1 MRPKDR
7 EAGLPPKMTPSFH
20 ARIARPLMLL
30 VVLSLPLVGW
40 GVHQAFRTANNN
52 VTQWLPEGFPETAV
66 YNRFREVFG
75 SDDFAVVSW
84 EGCTLDDPRLK
95 SFARAVVSPGRQE
108 PSDGPTRWFQR
119 VITGPRAISML
130 TEGPFAISREEAVER
145 FEGTL
150 IGWDGEMTCAVVTL
164 SQEGNA
170 NRTAA
175 LRAIEEIAETHA
187 GISKDE
193 LRLGGDAVINA
204 AIDLESE
211 RAVRQWIALSW
222 AVALLT
228 AWLCLR
234 SAKLIAMVFSVAVYS
249 SAIATA
255 VVYFTGGTMNLVMVV
270 MPVLIYVLALSA
282 CVHLA
287 NYYQDAVREAGPS
300 GAPQRSLAAGWLPCA
315 LSTGTTALGL
325 ISLCVSHVIP
335 VRMFGIY
342 ASVGM
347 LVSLGILVLLLP
359 AMFETWPPPLSRQ
372 SRMRIWW
379 RRRLIRPMARHVAR
393 LRLPILAVGLPAM
406 LLLAVGVAYVQTS
419 VAPARFFPEDG
430 RWAQDAA
437 WLQSRIGPM
446 VPFEVLLEFP
456 ELDSPEDPN
465 DPYPFTFLERL
476 ELVRRV
482 ADVVRSVEHVGGTL
496 SPATFGPSEEVV
508 QAVDA
513 PGIELGP
520 IGRAMMRAGGL
531 RDRDW
536 LQRSVLNRRLLKYRE
551 HFEAA
556 NYLKRTGRSEQW
568 RVSARVM
575 SMAKVDY
582 DLILED
588 VERRVDAQLAR
599 EGLQLDVV
607 RPIYTGVVPLVFVAQ
622 RELLDGLFKSF
633 CLAFALIAVV
643 MTLLLRSPTAG
654 LMSMIPNLFPAVLV
668 FGTMG
673 WLGIL
678 VDVGAMM
685 TASVALGIAV
695 DDTLHFLTWFRR
707 SRAAGHSREASVVNA
722 FDRCAVAMTQTTL
735 IAGLGLIVFVLSDF
749 QPVAQFGLLM
759 AVLLASALVGDLIL
773 LPALLTTKVG
783 EGFAKHQSR

>member
-1 MRPKDR
+1 
-7 EAGLPPKMTPSFH
+7 
-20 ARIARPLMLL
+20 MLL
-30 VVLSLPLVGW
+30 VVLTLPLVGW

-84 EGCTLDDPRLK
+84 EGCTLDDPRLEA
-95 SFARAVVSPGRQE
+95 FARAIVPPRGEESAGGH
-108 PSDGPTRWFQR
+108 SRWFLR
-119 VITGPRAISML
+119 VITGPRAVAIL
-130 TEGPFAISREEAVER
+130 TEGPFEISRAEAVER
-145 FEGTL
+145 FQDTL
-150 IGWDGEMTCAVVTL
+150 IGRDGRSTCAVVTL

-170 NRTAA
+170 NRTEA
-175 LRAIEEIAETHA
+175 LRAIEQVAVEHC
-187 GISKDE
+187 GIPKED

-211 RAVRQWIALSW
+211 RAVQQWIALSW
-222 AVALLT
+222 TMALLT

-234 SAKLIAMVFSVAVYS
+234 SLRLIAMVFSVAVYS
-249 SAIATA
+249 SAVATA
-255 VVYFTGGTMNLVMVV
+255 LVYFTGGTMNLVMVV

-287 NYYQDAVREAGPS
+287 NYYHDAVREAGPKD
-300 GAPQRSLAAGWLPCA
+300 APQRSLAAGWLPCV

-325 ISLCVSHVIP
+325 ISLGVSHVIP

-342 ASVGM
+342 ASLGM
-347 LVSLGILVLLLP
+347 VVSLGILVLMLP
-359 AMFETWPPPLSRQ
+359 AMLETWPPPASRR
-372 SRMRIWW
+372 SGAVLWW
-379 RRRLIRPMARHVAR
+379 RRRLIRPFAREIVR
-393 LRLPILAVGLPAM
+393 FRTLILAVGLPLL
-406 LLLAVGVAYVQTS
+406 LLLAVGVAFVQTS
-419 VAPARFFPEDG
+419 IAPGRFFPEDG
-430 RWAQDAA
+430 RWARNVA
-437 WLQSRIGPM
+437 WLQSNVGPM

-456 ELDSPEDPN
+456 VLASPDDPD

-482 ADVVRSVEHVGGTL
+482 AAVVGNVEHVGGTL
-496 SPATFGPSEEVV
+496 SPASFGPSE
-508 QAVDA
+508 QPPADA
-513 PGIELGP
+513 DAEGMELGP
-520 IGRAMMRAGGL
+520 IGRALIRASGI
-531 RDRDW
+531 RDQDW
-536 LQRSVLNRRLLKYRE
+536 LQRSVLNRRLVRYRE
-551 HFEAA
+551 HFENA
-556 NYLKRTGRSEQW
+556 NYLKRTERSEQW
-568 RVSARVM
+568 RISARVAGM
-575 SMAKVDY
+575 GSSVDY
-582 DLILED
+582 DLLLEE
-588 VERRVDAQLAR
+588 VQKQVDAQLAAENLTR
-599 EGLQLDVV
+599 DVV
-607 RPIYTGVVPLVFVAQ
+607 RPVYTGVVPLVFVAQ

-643 MTLLLRSPTAG
+643 MTALLRSPTAG
-654 LMSMIPNLFPAVLV
+654 LLSMIPNVFPAVLV

-707 SRAAGHSREASVVNA
+707 SRVAGHSREAAIVNA

-735 IAGLGLIVFVLSDF
+735 IAGLGLIVFVLSEF

-759 AVLLASALVGDLIL
+759 GILLAAALVGDLVL
-773 LPALLTTKVG
+773 LPALLATKIG
-783 EGFAKHQSR
+783 EGFAKR